1 MQKIPEKLK
10 IIIVLVFVLLLGV
23 FILYC
28 CNSGGSSGNGASGQ
42 TDIYGHDKYDA
53 IAVAEKTVKN
63 NLVSPSSAK
72 FCKMSEYSVTL
83 HGETWTVTG
92 HVDANNSLG
101 ASIRNTFL
109 VMFTFTS
116 SDRYNIDLCSID

>member
-1 MQKIPEKLK
+1 MDESP
-10 IIIVLVFVLLLGV
+10 
-23 FILYC
+23 
-28 CNSGGSSGNGASGQ
+28 GGTVVCGSWCVAVSLQGRPG
-42 TDIYGHDKYDA
+42 GHDKYDA